1 MGLCRGWGDGM
12 YAYVVRFSGG
22 KRRSG
27 RARSLSYFNAEL
39 WELTREARARKESV
53 DTIDVWRVKK

>member
-1 MGLCRGWGDGM
+1 M

-22 KRRSG
+22 KRRAG
-27 RARSLSYFNAEL
+27 RVRSLSYFNAEL
-39 WELTREARARKESV
+39 WEITREARARKETV